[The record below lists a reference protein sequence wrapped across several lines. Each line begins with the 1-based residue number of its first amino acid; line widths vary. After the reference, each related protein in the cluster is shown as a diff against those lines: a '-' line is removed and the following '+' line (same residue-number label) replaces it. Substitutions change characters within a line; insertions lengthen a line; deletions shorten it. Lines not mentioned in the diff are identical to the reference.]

1 MSFLSLF
8 STFDPINRY
17 GLPDFALQR
26 AYDISLKLRMSSVR
40 YIHTNRFQSE
50 LLAFAQHF
58 LQLQDVLGRMRA
70 ASAGKKVTK
79 CILNRCFH

>member
-1 MSFLSLF
+1 MYQNHFNPLH
-8 STFDPINRY
+8 RY

-26 AYDISLKLRMSSVR
+26 AFDISLKLRMSSIR

-70 ASAGKKVTK
+70 ASAGKKVRMSLIK
-79 CILNRCFH
+79 